1 MPCFSRRVYYSGQY
15 LTLCDIPGSN
25 PDTRNLM
32 PYVITLI
39 DLDFLLMCLH
49 EEALSYEVATVIQGK
64 RK

>member
-1 MPCFSRRVYYSGQY
+1 MCSIVVSTSPSGG
-15 LTLCDIPGSN
+15 DIPGSN

-64 RK
+64 RN